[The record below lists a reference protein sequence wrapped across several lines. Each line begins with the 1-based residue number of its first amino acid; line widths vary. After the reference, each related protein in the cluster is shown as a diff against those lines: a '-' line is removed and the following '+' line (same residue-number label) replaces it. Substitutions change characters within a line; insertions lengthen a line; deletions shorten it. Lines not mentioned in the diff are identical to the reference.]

1 MSNKMTCPNKLFIPQ
16 HYFPCVLQIPFGLF
30 QKQGIKA
37 LIFDL
42 DNTLIECNKD
52 ILDEQIKTF
61 LTKLSIIFKVV
72 ILSNASKKR
81 LHKVLKND
89 FAFIYLNLLN
99 KKPSPTAFKKACQ
112 LLNLEPTQ
120 MLMIG
125 DQLQT
130 DIKGANQ
137 AGFCSLLVKPLNR
150 LQESA
155 FTKFNRFYRE
165 KKFLTNLKKQDYHFW
180 KEKFQDFEE
189 K

>member
-1 MSNKMTCPNKLFIPQ
+1 MSNKMTCPNKFFIPQ
-16 HYFPCVLQIPFGLF
+16 HYFPCVLQIPFELF
-30 QKQGIKA
+30 QKQDIKA

-52 ILDEQIKTF
+52 ILDEQIKNL
-61 LTKLSIIFKVV
+61 LTKLSLIFKVV

-89 FAFIYLNLLN
+89 FTFIYLNLLN
-99 KKPSPTAFKKACQ
+99 KKPSPTAFQKACQ
-112 LLNLEPTQ
+112 LLKLEPTQ

-150 LQESA
+150 FQESA

-165 KKFLTNLKKQDYHFW
+165 KKFLTNLKKQDYHLW

>member
-1 MSNKMTCPNKLFIPQ
+1 MAFYKKLFIPQ
-16 HYFPCVLQIPFGLF
+16 HYFPCVSQIPFNLF

-52 ILDEQIKTF
+52 ILDEQIKK
-61 LTKLSIIFKVV
+61 LLIKLSFVFQII

-81 LHKVLKND
+81 LHKVLKKD
-89 FAFIYLNLLN
+89 FTFIYLNLFN
-99 KKPSPTAFKKACQ
+99 KKPSITAFKKACQ
-112 LLNLEPTQ
+112 LLKLKPIQ

-130 DIKGANQ
+130 DIQGANQ
-137 AGFCSLLVKPLNR
+137 AGVCSLLVKPLNR
-150 LQESA
+150 LKESI

-165 KKFLTNLKKQDYHFW
+165 KKFLTNLKKKDYHLW

-189 K
+189 KG